1 MISDESAQS
10 VSKVDVKLQ
19 SQYNHFESETV
30 TVTLEWTYSNQLA
43 FFQNL
48 SVHTFPAM
56 AITFIGNMSIQLA
69 VPYNVLTNVSF
80 IPSPCGNPSESTY
93 IELYY
98 GEFQQNS

>member
-30 TVTLEWTYSNQLA
+30 TVTLEWTQLA

-48 SVHTFPAM
+48 SVYTFPAM
-56 AITFIGNMSIQLA
+56 AITFIRNMSIQLA
-69 VPYNVLTNVSF
+69 VPYNVLINVSF
-80 IPSPCGNPSESTY
+80 MPSPCGNPSESTY